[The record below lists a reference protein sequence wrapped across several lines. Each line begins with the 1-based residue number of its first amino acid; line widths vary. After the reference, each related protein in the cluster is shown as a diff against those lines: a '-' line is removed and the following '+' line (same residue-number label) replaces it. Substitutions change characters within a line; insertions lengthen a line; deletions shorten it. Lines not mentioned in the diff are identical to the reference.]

1 MSSNEP
7 PPYGTPPPEGYTPYG
22 GQGGGYGGYGYP
34 QPGYGHQPPAQSG
47 MAIAAL
53 VTGISGIVLGCCC
66 GLFGLVGI
74 AGIVCGVMARKDIR
88 ESHGAKTGDGLAL
101 AGIITGA
108 VAVAFGLLSIALLFV
123 YGGIGVFSELNGDY

>member
-1 MSSNEP
+1 
-7 PPYGTPPPEGYTPYG
+7 
-22 GQGGGYGGYGYP
+22 
-34 QPGYGHQPPAQSG
+34 
-47 MAIAAL
+47 
-53 VTGISGIVLGCCC
+53 
-66 GLFGLVGI
+66 
-74 AGIVCGVMARKDIR
+74 MARKDIR